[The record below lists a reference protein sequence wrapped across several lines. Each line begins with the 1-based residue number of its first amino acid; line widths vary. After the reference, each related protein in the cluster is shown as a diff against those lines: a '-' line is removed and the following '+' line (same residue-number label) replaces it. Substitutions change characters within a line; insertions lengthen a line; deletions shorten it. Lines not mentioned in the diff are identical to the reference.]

1 MRVVHDFLT
10 HFTQY
15 SKIDN
20 INCHQLSGRYQVK
33 MFFNTMPKIVS
44 QETKCSILK
53 CYKHVKQ
60 DRSELSYLV
69 TRLTDIFNVTSP
81 Q

>member
-1 MRVVHDFLT
+1 MRVDHDILT

-15 SKIDN
+15 SKFDN

-33 MFFNTMPKIVS
+33 IFFNTMSKVVS

-53 CYKHVKQ
+53 CYENMKQ
-60 DRSELSYLV
+60 DRPDLSYDHLV
-69 TRLTDIFNVTSP
+69 TS
-81 Q
+81 